1 LLIGHSSSPVAI
13 CGKDTAPSWPIEGE
27 AGRNR
32 QRRSRAN
39 ALSIDGDD
47 ARHAVRPIHLQ
58 FKGLK
63 GMWTRRPSM
72 DEAGSNWVRS
82 RRDRDALLVQA
93 QLAAAIREALKAT
106 VAEPLPFTLRLLLDR
121 LAARERGAR
130 ASKPRPP

>member
-1 LLIGHSSSPVAI
+1 
-13 CGKDTAPSWPIEGE
+13 
-27 AGRNR
+27 
-32 QRRSRAN
+32 
-39 ALSIDGDD
+39 
-47 ARHAVRPIHLQ
+47 
-58 FKGLK
+58 
-63 GMWTRRPSM
+63 MWTRRPSM
-72 DEAGSNWVRS
+72 DEAGSEWVRA